1 MIQNSKPQLPDT
13 IQAAIEETV
22 GLRGDGEKN
31 WTLIAGHLDM
41 SEGVLRNKVAAEKGD
56 KRHHLSL
63 AEAIGMVHATGK
75 HELIHAIC
83 KEFNGVFLHY
93 PEKENLGDGEL
104 FTRYTSMMRELG
116 QFSEDIHVSLA
127 DGTISADE
135 IADLRKDFLRL
146 SAALSD
152 VMDRLQ
158 EQATRDSLK
167 ARTKPTER
175 G

>member
-1 MIQNSKPQLPDT
+1 MNQSPKPQLPDT

-22 GLRGDGEKN
+22 GLKGDGEKN
-31 WTLIAGHLDM
+31 WARIAEHLDM

-63 AEAIGMVHATGK
+63 AEAVGMVRVTRK

-83 KEFNGVFLHY
+83 KEFDGVFLHH
-93 PEKENLGDGEL
+93 PDREKVADGEL

-116 QFSEDIHVSLA
+116 QFSEDIHESLA

-135 IADLRKDFLRL
+135 IGKLRKDFLHL
-146 SAALSD
+146 SAALSE

-167 ARTKPTER
+167 ARTKPAER
-175 G
+175 V